1 MSELINLSESEQRW
15 FERRA
20 GEVRDLQS
28 VMRRK
33 NVECV
38 AKIGEILEE
47 CQERMASH
55 DRTRGVFQKWVSSEL
70 GIDLSA
76 AYRAIR
82 VCNLVR
88 CYVNLTQ
95 HIELSAAYAI
105 TEKSCPEPAKAEII
119 KLAERGKIVNHTL
132 AKRIIEKHKPSAE
145 PPAPPPFRAEAK
157 EPERAT
163 VKQSL
168 TVQEPQVVKQSL
180 TTESHI
186 PDAGKMVRSGELF
199 GDSEELPAPVT
210 IEAEYREESEVSEV
224 EARDAMTAAWTAI
237 KSLPDDSAV
246 KKKCL
251 GLAAR
256 IVEMLSTGELD
267 EDDPPVPAPLK
278 ITTAQVEEIYQAYP
292 RKVGKQAAVK
302 AIRAAVNRGAKPEYL
317 LEATAE
323 YARSRVGKDPDFT
336 PHASTWYQQGRY
348 DDDRS
353 EWWREEGLARGK
365 PEQKSGAQK
374 LRERM
379 EREGLL

>member
-132 AKRIIEKHKPSAE
+132 AKRIIEKHKPSTE
-145 PPAPPPFRAEAK
+145 PPAPAPFRAEAK
-157 EPERAT
+157 EPTRAT

-168 TVQEPQVVKQSL
+168 TVHEPPVVKGCL
-180 TTESHI
+180 TTETHI

-199 GDSEELPAPVT
+199 GDSEELPSPVT
-210 IEAEYREESEVSEV
+210 IEAEYREESVVSEV
-224 EARDAMTAAWTAI
+224 EARDLMTAAWKQI
-237 KSLPDDSAV
+237 KALPDDSAV

-251 GLAAR
+251 QLASR

-267 EDDPPVPAPLK
+267 EDDPPVPVPVK
-278 ITTAQVEEIYQAYP
+278 ITSAQVEEIYQAYP
-292 RKVGKQAAVK
+292 RKVGKQAALT
-302 AIRAAVNRGAKPEYL
+302 AIRAAVNRGTTPEYL
-317 LEATAE
+317 LEATTE
-323 YARSRVGKDPDFT
+323 YARSREGKEQSFT
-336 PHASTWYQQGRY
+336 PHPATWYQQGRY
-348 DDDRS
+348 DDDRAD
-353 EWWREEGLARGK
+353 WWREDGLARGK